1 MGVVTTLATGGAL
14 SSLLV
19 ECHPYH
25 HRTPPHPHPPE
36 VHMNDKE
43 RHEGERIRPGW
54 VAILAVL
61 LVVAVG
67 ILTVIAALPR

>member
-1 MGVVTTLATGGAL
+1 
-14 SSLLV
+14 
-19 ECHPYH
+19 
-25 HRTPPHPHPPE
+25 
-36 VHMNDKE
+36 MNDKE